1 MGLKMN
7 SEIIHS
13 ENNKLKDDI
22 VYNEYYIK
30 DLKSKIRKY
39 IETGDEKF
47 IRALKSLLSS
57 DNDDSQS

>member
-1 MGLKMN
+1 MSDK
-7 SEIIHS
+7 IILS
-13 ENNKLKDDI
+13 ENNDTKDET

-47 IRALKSLLSS
+47 IRALKTLLRSES
-57 DNDDSQS
+57 EDNQS